1 MIEIFP
7 FLPPHECERPYTVSQ
22 INEGIAFALE
32 SENTLVWAE
41 AEISNFKCAS
51 SGHFYFRLKDNNS
64 QIPAVMWRSTA
75 AKHPF
80 EPEDGMAVTVIASVR
95 VYRKGGY
102 YQLDVQ
108 KMQPIGVGALFAA
121 FEKLRG
127 KLKEEGLFDPEYK
140 KPLPETVERLGVI
153 TAKTGAAIR
162 DIIKVV
168 SKRAPQTDILLRSTP
183 VQGNEA
189 PLEIV
194 AAIKEM
200 NEYAQCD
207 CIILGRGGGSVEDLW
222 AFNDE
227 RVVRAIFASETPII
241 SAVGHE
247 IDFTLSDF
255 VADVRAPTPSAAAEI
270 AVADERENRRYFEE
284 ITKRFSSLMQYYF
297 TSIYDAYKVTVQHP
311 VFKKA
316 LYLVSEA
323 RQQCDMINERSI
335 RAIVY
340 IVKNYKAQLS
350 KHAAQLQALSPL
362 AVLSRGYSAVS
373 KEDCTLVKDSSQL
386 QKGENIH
393 IQFYKGKATADVIS
407 VDK

>member
-1 MIEIFP
+1 MIEIYP
-7 FLPPHECERPYTVSQ
+7 LLPPHECERPYTVSQ
-22 INEGIAFALE
+22 INDGIAFAIE
-32 SENTLVWAE
+32 SENTLIWAE

-51 SGHFYFRLKDNNS
+51 SGHFYFRLKDNFS

-80 EPEDGMAVTVIASVR
+80 EPEEGMAVTIIASIR

-102 YQLDVQ
+102 YQLDVH
-108 KMQPIGVGALFAA
+108 KMQPTGIGAQFAA
-121 FEKLRG
+121 FEKLRER
-127 KLKEEGLFDPEYK
+127 LKEEGLFDTEYK
-140 KPLPETVERLGVI
+140 KPLPETVKTLGVI
-153 TAKTGAAIR
+153 TAKSGAAIR

-168 SKRAPQTDILLRSTP
+168 SKRAPQTDIILRSTP
-183 VQGNEA
+183 VQGSEA

-194 AAIKEM
+194 KALKEM
-200 NEYAQCD
+200 NEYARCD

-227 RVVRAIFASETPII
+227 RVVRAVFASEIPII

-255 VADVRAPTPSAAAEI
+255 AADLRAPTPSAAAEI

-284 ITKRFSSLMQYYF
+284 ISKRFSSLIQYYF
-297 TSIYDAYKVTVQHP
+297 TSTNDTYKAIARHP
-311 VFKKA
+311 AFKKA
-316 LYLVSEA
+316 LYIVSEA
-323 RQQCDMINERSI
+323 RQQCDMLNERSV
-335 RAIVY
+335 RAIAY

-362 AVLSRGYSAVS
+362 AVLARGYSAVS
-373 KEDCTLVKDSSQL
+373 KEDGTLVKDSKQL

-393 IQFYKGKATADVIS
+393 IQFYKGKATAGVTS